1 MEGSLKYLRESMGLE
16 AQRWLLPRLL
26 TRVQQRQTLQ
36 RQLPATQTSRWDLPL
51 AWVCVPSWKMRTK
64 TRVLEPQFTVPVPT
78 PPVGLLGR
86 WILDPLSPCT
96 PSRHH
101 SHPQIAMHLT
111 HSNQSVFFKL
121 DDATSLLKTLQQY
134 LTASWIMSKLSAHP
148 QEPCPIW
155 PWSQASSLALTTLQP
170 PRCHHTSSE
179 LPVLPCLP
187 RSQWPTLG
195 LRWSVTSSQRSFLTY
210 PPPKRK

>member
-1 MEGSLKYLRESMGLE
+1 M
-16 AQRWLLPRLL
+16 
-26 TRVQQRQTLQ
+26 
-36 RQLPATQTSRWDLPL
+36 
-51 AWVCVPSWKMRTK
+51 PSWKMRTK

-121 DDATSLLKTLQQY
+121 DDATSLLKTLQQFSGKKKSKR
-134 LTASWIMSKLSAHP
+134 LHTAGNALNALA
-148 QEPCPIW
+148 PICVL
-155 PWSQASSLALTTLQP
+155 LALYSSSCIRYLQEY
-170 PRCHHTSSE
+170 PRVIKPQNRHGLSS
-179 LPVLPCLP
+179 
-187 RSQWPTLG
+187 
-195 LRWSVTSSQRSFLTY
+195 
-210 PPPKRK
+210 